1 MNRNRYTDEA
11 LIAAIQKGGKACD
24 EALGYLYR
32 THVGKVIPFIMA
44 RNGTEEEAKDIF
56 QDALVSLLMSIRKGS
71 FEGKSSLQTFLFA
84 ISKNLW
90 YRRFSRNQLSENY
103 KANHVEETVEQT
115 TPFVSLMDQDQ
126 QKVLEQL
133 LGKLKPKCR
142 EVLNL
147 WAQKYSMKEI
157 AAELGYSSEQV
168 ARNKKTACLKE
179 LKELVRTNPEIRALV
194 QEMRMQD

>member
-1 MNRNRYTDEA
+1 MTDEV
-11 LIAAIQKGGKACD
+11 LIEAIQKGGKACD
-24 EALGYLYR
+24 QALAYLYR
-32 THVGKVIPFIMA
+32 THMEKVIPFIMA
-44 RNGTEEEAKDIF
+44 RNGSEEEAKDVF

-90 YRRFSRNQLSENY
+90 YRRFNRNQLSENY
-103 KANHVEETVEQT
+103 KANHVEETVEQS

-126 QKVLEQL
+126 QKTLEQL
-133 LGKLKPKCR
+133 LAQLKPKCR

-157 AAELGYSSEQV
+157 AAQLGYSGEQV